1 MHRYQS
7 GLAMKACRWRRRDR
21 IMKIAIDDPAKPD
34 VYALLQ
40 EHLKSMFALSPP
52 ESVHALDVSALKQDG
67 ISFWTIRDGSQLL
80 GCGALKT
87 LSPEHGEIKSMRTA
101 ANYRRQGAGRALLE
115 HIIQVAKSRG
125 LMRLSLETGTAQSF
139 IPAQRLYASAGFLAC
154 GPFGDYKVDP
164 HSVFM
169 TLDLSSYS

>member
-1 MHRYQS
+1 MLRYQS
-7 GLAMKACRWRRRDR
+7 GLAIKACQWRRRDR

-80 GCGALKT
+80 GCGA
-87 LSPEHGEIKSMRTA
+87 
-101 ANYRRQGAGRALLE
+101 
-115 HIIQVAKSRG
+115 
-125 LMRLSLETGTAQSF
+125 
-139 IPAQRLYASAGFLAC
+139 
-154 GPFGDYKVDP
+154 
-164 HSVFM
+164 
-169 TLDLSSYS
+169 